1 MTSPMGIKS
10 PVQSFSAILL
20 RSIIGLI
27 PGKNQKINK
36 TANAPR
42 ISFSQVAILMDFGR
56 LRNHLI
62 HRLID
67 EGGIVMMTFTIVL

>member
-1 MTSPMGIKS
+1 MGIKS

-20 RSIIGLI
+20 RSIMGLI
-27 PGKNQKINK
+27 PGKNQKINN

-42 ISFSQVAILMDFGR
+42 TSFSQVAISMDFGR

-62 HRLID
+62 HRFID
-67 EGGIVMMTFTIVL
+67 EAWIVMATFTIVL